1 MAKILVTGGAGF
13 IGSHIVDALVGRGHD
28 VVVIDDLSSGN
39 KENVNPSAKLV
50 VGSIDD
56 NLNELFEKEK
66 FEYVFHLAAQINVRK
81 SLESPLEDAKT
92 NIIGGLN
99 VIENC
104 AKYGVKKIIF
114 SSTGGAIYSPDAE
127 IPCNEKSKT
136 EPLSP
141 YGLAKWATE
150 NYLRIMKNI
159 KGLDYA
165 ALRYSNVYGPRQNA
179 KGEAGVVAI
188 FINNILE
195 SKGLKIFGD
204 GEQTRDFVY
213 VKDVARANVLALN
226 LSGVYN
232 VASETETSVNELCE
246 MIKKLMES
254 DVGVEHTEAV
264 KGELMRSCL
273 SAEKLKGEGWD
284 NGHGLE
290 EGLKE
295 TIEWFGNC
303 R

>member
-13 IGSHIVDALVGRGHD
+13 IGSHIVDALVGRGHE

-39 KENVNPSAKLV
+39 KKNVNSRAKLV
-50 VGSIDD
+50 IGSIND
-56 NLNELFEKEK
+56 NLDEVFEKEK

-127 IPCNEKSKT
+127 IPCNEGSKI

-141 YGLAKWATE
+141 YGLAKYTIE

-159 KGLDYA
+159 KGLDYT

-188 FINNILE
+188 FINNILDD
-195 SKGLKIFGD
+195 KGLKIFGD

-254 DVGVEHTEAV
+254 NVDVEHTDAV

-273 SAEKLKGEGWD
+273 SAGKLKKHGWD
-284 NGHGLE
+284 NGYNLE
-290 EGLKE
+290 KGLKE
-295 TIEWFGNC
+295 TIEWFMGV
-303 R
+303 